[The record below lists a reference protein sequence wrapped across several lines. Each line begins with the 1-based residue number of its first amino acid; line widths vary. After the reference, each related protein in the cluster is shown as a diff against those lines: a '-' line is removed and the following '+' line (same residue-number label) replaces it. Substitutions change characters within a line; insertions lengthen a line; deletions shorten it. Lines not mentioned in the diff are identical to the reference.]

1 MIRYNRPPGRVRA
14 GLVILA
20 ALVLSVPFVTGP
32 ALAAKPQTDPLPPE
46 SPATG
51 FQSVATAGGY
61 YASGLTLDL
70 PVPADV
76 AAGDLLIAQVAYNA
90 NGSIEPPA
98 GWNVIDVF
106 NHPTKPIMQGLY
118 WRAAT
123 SAEPAHYSFALASG
137 KSDTAVGAIAAYSG
151 IDLTNPIHAVAAEA
165 TGTSTSVV
173 APSVTT
179 SEPDTTLIGF
189 FTVRDNG
196 SFTPPPGT
204 TERWDASSASGVGA
218 IGETTA
224 AAVDEVVAAAGAT
237 GTRTATA
244 QASDGGIGQLV
255 ALRTASDTT
264 SSDMFVQWEDASAL
278 VGLPPGQYSGSMSWI
293 TSKITG
299 ADDFWKAGYDGS
311 GVDVALIDSGVVPV
325 DGLTWPGKVINGPD
339 LSFESQAD
347 NLRHLDTFGHGTHLA
362 GIIAGRDDADS
373 EFSGMAPG
381 ARIVNLKV
389 ADSQGAVD
397 VSQVIAA
404 VDWVIQH
411 RQDNGMNI
419 RVINLAYGTDG
430 TQPYQVDPLSH
441 AVERAWEAGIVVV
454 VAAGNDGTAAPLR
467 NPAVDPFV
475 IAVGA
480 AENDSNRI
488 SGVASFSNCGS
499 SERFVDLV
507 APGRSLLSLR
517 SPGSYADQNH
527 PEAVVADN
535 YFLGSGTS
543 QAAAVV
549 TGAVALLLDERPE
562 LDPNQVK
569 ALLTNNAQYVQGAHF
584 TCQGAGSLDLTAM
597 KKARIPEATAANQTY
612 QAANG
617 TGSLEAAR
625 GSNHVYDEGV
635 ALAGEID
642 IMSNPWTGYCTVEGN
657 AMTCLDTL
665 WDGGSFNGAS
675 WSGASWSGASWSGA
689 SWSGASWSGASWSG
703 ASWSGKSW
711 SGASWSGASWSGASW
726 SGASWS
732 GASWSGDT
740 WSGFSWQ

>member
-1 MIRYNRPPGRVRA
+1 MGRRRTPHRTRT
-14 GLVILA
+14 GLVVVAMLIA
-20 ALVLSVPFVTGP
+20 SVPFIAAP
-32 ALAAKPQTDPLPPE
+32 ALAARPPKDSPPPE
-46 SPATG
+46 TVATG
-51 FQSVATAGGY
+51 FQSVETAGGY
-61 YASGLTLDL
+61 FSSGQTLDL
-70 PVPADV
+70 PVPADANV
-76 AAGDLLIAQVAYNA
+76 GDLLIAQVAYNA
-90 NGSIEPPA
+90 NGAIETPA

-123 SAEPAHYSFALASG
+123 SSEPAHYSFVLTSG
-137 KSDTAVGAIAAYSG
+137 KADTAAGAIAAYSG
-151 IDLTNPIHAVAAEA
+151 IDLTDPIDAVAGEA
-165 TGTSTSVV
+165 TGSSTSVV

-179 SEPDTTLIGF
+179 SQPDTTLIGF
-189 FTVRDNG
+189 FTVRDDG
-196 SFTPPPGT
+196 SLTPPSGM
-204 TERWDASSASGVGA
+204 TERWDVGSAAGVGA
-218 IGETTA
+218 IGETMAEA
-224 AAVDEVVAAAGAT
+224 ADEVVPTAGST
-237 GTRTATA
+237 GTRTASA

-255 ALRTASDTT
+255 ALRPATDTT
-264 SSDMFVQWEDASAL
+264 STDPFVQWEDASAL
-278 VGLPPGQYSGSMSWI
+278 EGLPPGQYSGSLPWI
-293 TSKITG
+293 TNHITG
-299 ADDFWKAGYDGS
+299 ADAFWRAGYDGS
-311 GVDVALIDSGVVPV
+311 GVDIALIDSGVVPV

-347 NLRHLDTFGHGTHLA
+347 NLRYLDTFGHGTHLA

-373 EFSGMAPG
+373 VFSGMAPG

-404 VDWVIQH
+404 IDWAIQH
-411 RQDNGMNI
+411 RNDNGMNI
-419 RVINLAYGTDG
+419 RVITLAYGTDG
-430 TQPYQVDPLSH
+430 SQPYQIDPLSH
-441 AVERAWEAGIVVV
+441 AVERAWNAGIVVV
-454 VAAGNDGTAAPLR
+454 VAAGNDGNDAPLR
-467 NPAVDPFV
+467 NPAIDPFV

-480 AENDSNRI
+480 AENDSTQV

-517 SPGSYADQNH
+517 SPGSFADQNH

-549 TGAVALLLDERPE
+549 AGGIALLLDERPE
-562 LDPNQVK
+562 IGPDQVK
-569 ALLTNNAQYVQGAHF
+569 ALLTENAQYVQDEHF
-584 TCQGAGSLDLTAM
+584 TCQGAGSLDL
-597 KKARIPEATAANQTY
+597 KSVLRARTPEATAASQTH
-612 QAANG
+612 QTATG
-617 TGSLEAAR
+617 VGSLEAAR
-625 GSNHVYDEGV
+625 GTNHVYDEGV

-642 IMSNPWTGYCTVEGN
+642 IMSNPWTGYCSVDGGTT
-657 AMTCLDTL
+657 TCLDTL
-665 WDGGSFNGAS
+665 WNGGDFNGAS

-740 WSGFSWQ
+740 WSGFSWD